1 MAEPY
6 RPVPIAI
13 VVEDHVAFTFT
24 ALCRAS
30 GANAAQLHALVE
42 EGLLQPT
49 GSNPDDWL
57 FSGPSL
63 RRARQALRLAHD
75 LHLELSGVAIVMDLL
90 TEIAWLRSRLG
101 SR

>member
-6 RPVPIAI
+6 RPIPPGV

-42 EGLLQPT
+42 EGLLQPA
-49 GSNPDDWL
+49 GSSPDDWL

-63 RRARQALRLAHD
+63 RRTREALRLAHD
-75 LHLELSGVAIVMDLL
+75 LHLDLSGVAIVMDLL
-90 TEIAWLRSRLG
+90 TEIAWLRSRLR